1 MTKGIFF
8 SPSGSLCIFL
18 CIFSWLFS
26 SGDIWNRMGGLQS
39 GPSLELLPRVS
50 GRSHLSRFPHWMALS
65 CCLVVIN
72 LGMSFYACL
81 INMIT
86 AANNMIPAREPGMG
100 ER

>member
-1 MTKGIFF
+1 MIEGATFRTLDPCVIF
-8 SPSGSLCIFL
+8 PCI
-18 CIFSWLFS
+18 SWLLS
-26 SGDIWNRMGGLQS
+26 SGDIWNCMGGLQP
-39 GPSLELLPRVS
+39 GPSLELMPRVS
-50 GRSHLSRFPHWMALS
+50 GRSHPSRLPHWMALS

-86 AANNMIPAREPGMG
+86 AANNMIPTREPGMG